1 MHIDAQTKSLHYIQM
16 YSVKDRIDLGKL
28 SNVRPTC
35 RKSLY
40 DLLQSAEDYEKL
52 NKSFAAHVARVM
64 VEHIPFFTED
74 FSSLVQRH
82 IPHQPKWHIPH
93 QCSREMSLKPEVVSL
108 YTDIAYC
115 HSICILCWAK
125 WNDVEQP
132 INCQTPLITRWLYNT
147 TEVTMAIAL
156 DLVGRLM

>member
-82 IPHQPKWHIPH
+82 IPHQPK
-93 QCSREMSLKPEVVSL
+93 
-108 YTDIAYC
+108 
-115 HSICILCWAK
+115 
-125 WNDVEQP
+125 
-132 INCQTPLITRWLYNT
+132 
-147 TEVTMAIAL
+147 
-156 DLVGRLM
+156 